1 MPDSRPHKTRPEIAQ
16 LQAEI
21 TACSACSDL
30 PLGPR
35 PLFQIGAGAR
45 ILIVGQAPGRRTHLA
60 GRLFDDASG
69 VRLRNWLGLDEATF
83 RDPEKIAILPMGFCF
98 PGTGRSGD
106 LPPRPECAPLWRA
119 RATALLPDIRLTVV
133 IGRHAQRWHLPETSH
148 LPLAE
153 AMRDWPARWPAS
165 ILLPHPSPRNMA
177 WFQRNVWFEADLLPV
192 LRARV
197 IALIGNC
204 AKPSTSGD

>member
-153 AMRDWPARWPAS
+153 AMRGWPARWPAS

-177 WFQRNVWFEADLLPV
+177 WFQHNVWFEADLLPV